1 MQTTTRASA
10 DEQAAPEGPGLPGW
24 AVLAT
29 PADPAPAL
37 ARIALGAMILPHG
50 LQKTVGWFGGPG
62 FEGALAFFTETMGL
76 PWIVGLFVVG
86 AELLGG
92 IGLILGLAGRLSALG
107 VGAVMVGAAVTT
119 HLHNG
124 FFMNWFGALPAG
136 SEGWEFH
143 LLATA
148 LAAIVA
154 IRGSGALSLDR
165 VLAGAGEPATPGGPG
180 HAEREGRWPAPAGR
194 G

>member
-1 MQTTTRASA
+1 MHTTTRAPAERST
-10 DEQAAPEGPGLPGW
+10 PKGSGPPW
-24 AVLAT
+24 RAVLAT

-37 ARIALGAMILPHG
+37 ARIALGIMILPHG

-62 FEGALAFFTETMGL
+62 FEGALALFTETMGL
-76 PWIVGLFVVG
+76 PWIVGLFVIG
-86 AELLGG
+86 AEVVGG
-92 IGLILGLAGRLSALG
+92 VGLIVGLAGRLSALG

-119 HLHNG
+119 HLQNG
-124 FFMNWFGALPAG
+124 FFMNWFGVLPAG

-165 VLAGAGEPATPGGPG
+165 ALAGGGGFARPGGPW
-180 HAEREGRWPAPAGR
+180 HAEGAGR
-194 G
+194 RPGGGP